1 MLPRLPL
8 RRSLRLLPSTNAL
21 SLGSHRAA
29 GLHPFNFQPTTTMSN
44 IQINLELNHEPFA
57 VEMLVDRIRQ
67 QHFKWDAYGQATA
80 NRLVL
85 SGSTQV
91 LCLSIDDSLTNRQ
104 LKSLGD
110 EFKRRQPRIARLG
123 APIMAIH
130 YIEAGRGWP
139 HDANSDP
146 VSILNCLPVE
156 QWARMAS
163 KPPLITHHPLLNQPA
178 DTVVFQC
185 PMSAGMPVM
194 ISYDSIATVTQTGKF
209 VRILINAEA
218 NHELLW
224 WGVVELMDNTAAA
237 GLAEGLRSRR
247 VKRIRHNE
255 LVKSVLLF
263 PKLQQCGGQP
273 QNPVDMRTWTLC
285 SSREQL
291 LHNANKAFPEAI
303 QDAMRKM
310 FGV

>member
-1 MLPRLPL
+1 
-8 RRSLRLLPSTNAL
+8 
-21 SLGSHRAA
+21 
-29 GLHPFNFQPTTTMSN
+29 MSN
-44 IQINLELNHEPFA
+44 IQINLEVNNEPFA
-57 VEMLVDRIRQ
+57 VEMVVNRIRQ

-85 SGSTQV
+85 SGATQV
-91 LCLSIDDSLTNRQ
+91 LCLSIHDSVTNRQ

-123 APIMAIH
+123 NPVMAIH
-130 YIEAGRGWP
+130 YVEAGRGWP
-139 HDANSDP
+139 EDVNSDP

-156 QWARMAS
+156 QWTRMAS
-163 KPPLITHHPLLNQPA
+163 RPPIITHHPLLNQPA

-194 ISYDSIATVTQTGKF
+194 ISYDSIAAVTQTGNH
-209 VRILINAEA
+209 VLIRIAPEF

-224 WGVVELMDNTAAA
+224 WGVVELVNNTAAA
-237 GLAEGLRSRR
+237 GLAEGLRLRR

-255 LVKSVLLF
+255 LVNSVLLF
-263 PKLQQCGGQP
+263 PKLQQCGGQQ
-273 QNPVDMRTWTLC
+273 QNPVDFRTWTLC

-291 LHNANKAFPEAI
+291 LRNANETFPEEL
-303 QDAMRKM
+303 QDAMRKFM
-310 FGV
+310 AAG